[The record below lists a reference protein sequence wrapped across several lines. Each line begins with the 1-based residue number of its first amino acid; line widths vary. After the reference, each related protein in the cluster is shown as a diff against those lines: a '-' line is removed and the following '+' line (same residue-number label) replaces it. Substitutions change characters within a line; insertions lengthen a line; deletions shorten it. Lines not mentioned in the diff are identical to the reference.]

1 MIYQITSKLHF
12 RAKKLNLLNI
22 NILNNYLYDLN
33 PQFSCMYMSNT
44 MTNLLKCFDQTKG
57 FDFNQPETGLHVFV
71 EVEEMID

>member
-1 MIYQITSKLHF
+1 
-12 RAKKLNLLNI
+12 
-22 NILNNYLYDLN
+22 
-33 PQFSCMYMSNT
+33 MYMSNT